1 MKKARQHIYVLFLLM
16 PIWSAGQ
23 LNIYWKEPT
32 IAQAD
37 SLKQV
42 LAKTTNDTASM
53 YLNRQLGMHYQEKTR
68 TVSMS
73 YYQAMLGLARK
84 VKQQVWE
91 AEAMSRIGYM
101 YTATYEY
108 AEGLRALSQAQ
119 ALAEQSGIERGI
131 WKPELLQSG
140 GDPHLAR
147 LTVFAGAV
155 QHLGILHSFAGDYPR
170 SIAYHQQVRK
180 LNETLQDQ
188 ALASLSYL
196 NTGEAYNGLNKPDS
210 AKRSFLHSVEY
221 AEKSG
226 HRVYTGLAYYF
237 IGKICEKEGNSEE
250 AKKYYRKSYIANI
263 EMESPD
269 FEGMAYQALAD
280 MALNSRQIDSSFF
293 YSRKALSIYNVI
305 NDTLGL
311 IGANNSLSAA
321 YGSSGQTDSAYY
333 FLKKTL
339 DFKNG
344 LNKEERVKV
353 FQSIGLNEQ
362 IKVQELEAAQL
373 RTQTKIRTYSF
384 IGGIIV
390 LLLFSAFFYRN
401 YQRQRKDKAII
412 EKSYA
417 DLKATQSQLIQSEKM
432 ASLGEL
438 TAGIAHEIQNP
449 LNFVNNFSELSAEL
463 IDEMNEEL
471 NKGDIGE
478 AKSIS
483 ADIKQNLEK
492 INHHGKRADAI
503 VKGMLQHSRTS
514 SGQKE
519 PTDINELTDEY
530 LRLSYHGIRA
540 KDKNF
545 NATMETNFE
554 PATGKASIIPQDIGR
569 VLLNL
574 FNNAFYAV
582 KEKMEQSHPGYRP
595 TISVNTSRINDKITI
610 SVKDNG
616 NGIPRNIIDKVFQP
630 FFTTK
635 PTGQGTG
642 LGLSLTYDIVKAHG
656 GDIKI
661 ETKEQEGTIFHIELP
676 F

>member
-1 MKKARQHIYVLFLLM
+1 
-16 PIWSAGQ
+16 
-23 LNIYWKEPT
+23 
-32 IAQAD
+32 
-37 SLKQV
+37 
-42 LAKTTNDTASM
+42 M
-53 YLNRQLGMHYQEKTR
+53 YLNRQLGMHYQEKIR

-73 YYQAMLGLARK
+73 HFQEMLTLSRK
-84 VKQQVWE
+84 VKQRVWE

-108 AEGLRALSQAQ
+108 AEGLRALSQAL
-119 ALAEQSGIERGI
+119 ALAEQSGIERDI
-131 WKPELLQSG
+131 WRPDLLQSG
-140 GDPHLAR
+140 GDPHLTR
-147 LTVFAGAV
+147 LTVFADV
-155 QHLGILHSFAGDYPR
+155 IQHLGILHSFAGDYPR
-170 SIAYHQQVRK
+170 SIAYHQRVMK

-188 ALASLSYL
+188 ALSSLSYL
-196 NTGEAYNGLNKPDS
+196 NTGEAYSELNKPDS
-210 AKRSFLHSVEY
+210 AKRSFLLSVEY

-226 HRVYTGLAYYF
+226 HKVYTGLAYFF
-237 IGKICEKEGNSEE
+237 IGKICEKEGNPEE
-250 AKKYYRKSYIANI
+250 AKQYYKKSYIANI

-280 MALNSRQIDSSFF
+280 MALKSKQIDSSFF
-293 YSRKALSIYNVI
+293 YSRKALYIYNVI

-311 IGANNSLSAA
+311 IAANNSLSAA
-321 YGSSGQTDSAYY
+321 YDASKQTDSAYY
-333 FLKKTL
+333 YLKKTL
-339 DFKNG
+339 DYKNG

-390 LLLFSAFFYRN
+390 LLLFSTFFYRN
-401 YQRQRKDKAII
+401 YRRQRKDKAII

-417 DLKATQSQLIQSEKM
+417 DLKATQSQLIQAEKM

-438 TAGIAHEIQNP
+438 TASIAHEIQNP
-449 LNFVNNFSELSAEL
+449 LNFVNNFSELSSEL

-471 NKGDIGE
+471 VKGDLEE
-478 AKSIS
+478 AKVIS
-483 ADIKQNLEK
+483 NDIKQNLEK

-503 VKGMLQHSRTS
+503 VKGMLQHSRTDT
-514 SGQKE
+514 GKNE
-519 PTDINELTDEY
+519 PTDINALTDEY

-540 KDKNF
+540 KDNNF
-545 NATMETNFE
+545 NVVLDTNFD
-554 PATGKASIIPQDIGR
+554 PAAGKVNVIPQDIGR
-569 VLLNL
+569 ILLNL

-582 KEKMEQSHPGYRP
+582 KEKSGQKTEGYQP
-595 TISVNTSRINDKITI
+595 TISVSTRRTGGKII
-610 SVKDNG
+610 LSVEDNG
-616 NGIPRNIIDKVFQP
+616 NGIPQNIIDKVFQP

-642 LGLSLTYDIVKAHG
+642 LGLSLTYDIIKAHG
-656 GDIKI
+656 GEIKI

-676 F
+676 AG